1 MKYIKEYK
9 IGKTKYQFDYDMINF
24 QYNTFKKMKD
34 NVLHKVA
41 KIIADRY
48 DVEPEYIFQNT
59 RKRKITDIRAIFHY
73 MSNRYTNQRL
83 QRIGEFSQ
91 LMGRQ
96 QPHNHASVIYG
107 CRKVKSLYA
116 TDKKFKEDVDKYVSK
131 KSSLTI
137 SNIIDRIFYE
147 DNYEYLDA
155 LDMLMSLL
163 YEHKDITDIF
173 TLIEKQKAT
182 NERVHQATSDDSGLG
197 VV

>member
-1 MKYIKEYK
+1 
-9 IGKTKYQFDYDMINF
+9 
-24 QYNTFKKMKD
+24 
-34 NVLHKVA
+34 
-41 KIIADRY
+41 
-48 DVEPEYIFQNT
+48 
-59 RKRKITDIRAIFHY
+59 
-73 MSNRYTNQRL
+73 
-83 QRIGEFSQ
+83 
-91 LMGRQ
+91 MGRQ

-116 TDKKFKEDVDKYVSK
+116 TDKKFKEDVDFISEKIERQLTYDKYVSK

-173 TLIEKQKAT
+173 TLIEKQRAT

>member
-1 MKYIKEYK
+1 
-9 IGKTKYQFDYDMINF
+9 
-24 QYNTFKKMKD
+24 MKD

-59 RKRKITDIRAIFHY
+59 RQRKITDIRAIFHY

-116 TDKKFKEDVDKYVSK
+116 TDKKFKEDVDFISEKIERQLTYDKYVSK

-173 TLIEKQKAT
+173 TLIEKQRAT

>member
-1 MKYIKEYK
+1 MKE
-9 IGKTKYQFDYDMINF
+9 
-24 QYNTFKKMKD
+24 

-41 KIIADRY
+41 KIVADRFE
-48 DVEPEYIFQNT
+48 VEPKYIFQNT
-59 RKRKITDIRAIFHY
+59 RRHKVTDIRSIFHF

-91 LMGRQ
+91 LMGREE
-96 QPHNHASVIYG
+96 PHSHASIIYS
-107 CRKVKSLYA
+107 CKKVKSLYA
-116 TDKKFKEDVDKYVSK
+116 VDKKFKEDVDFISDKIEKQLTYDKYVTK

-147 DNYEYLDA
+147 NDYEYLDA
-155 LDMLMSLL
+155 LDILISLL

-173 TLIEKQKAT
+173 SLIEKQKAT
-182 NERVHQATSDDSGLG
+182 NERVHQATSDDSELG